1 MFLQIEGIVRCYYL
15 KLQYIHHHV
24 LTLKELLKITKVE
37 DTRLVQEGQLAL
49 YANVVLEMIGDI
61 VLVKGHLP
69 TLLIIFIFLLQRPM
83 DGVEVIP
90 AITSIAYDMLVH
102 CKEEGF

>member
-1 MFLQIEGIVRCYYL
+1 M
-15 KLQYIHHHV
+15 
-24 LTLKELLKITKVE
+24 ITKVE

-90 AITSIAYDMLVH
+90 VVTSIA
-102 CKEEGF
+102 